1 MKSLR
6 YINKYLLR
14 YKYRLLLGILFT
26 IISNF
31 FQILP
36 AQIVRHAFNLIK
48 EGISLFGLYEGL
60 AQQELV
66 YDIFASSILVYG
78 VVILVMAL
86 LRGVFLFFV

>member
-36 AQIVRHAFNLIK
+36 AQIVRNALNLIK
-48 EGISLFGLYEGL
+48 DVISLLGLYEGMEH
-60 AQQELV
+60 Q
-66 YDIFASSILVYG
+66 
-78 VVILVMAL
+78 
-86 LRGVFLFFV
+86 